1 MHNSSVG
8 NALTLLC
15 ACLGA
20 YVGYLGFMY
29 LADRGYYALA
39 LPGGLAGLAAGIP
52 RSRSIGVP
60 ILCGLLAVFAGLVT
74 EYRFAPF
81 VADSSLSYFLTHLT
95 GLKQFS
101 LTLIGLGGL
110 IGFWVPFRR
119 RIRAAA

>member
-1 MHNSSVG
+1 M
-8 NALTLLC
+8 TLLC

-20 YVGYLGFMY
+20 YVGYLDSCISRIAATMRSPY
-29 LADRGYYALA
+29 RGDWRVWRPAF
-39 LPGGLAGLAAGIP
+39 P